1 MVFCDPVPAQFARLM
16 HLRCKDWKDLLH
28 WLDTSGLALYFF
40 DRLRELDLLGM
51 LPFPVLA
58 RLRQNLADNSER
70 MNGMIAEAVA
80 IQRRFQEAG
89 VSYAVL
95 KGFSL
100 WPISVPK
107 LELRSQ
113 LDLDFLVSEE
123 SADRS
128 RKILESF
135 GYRLGAISAQ
145 TWEFKA
151 SEDQPSSLASLYKKG
166 RSRSAELHVESAGQ
180 FRPGLLSRT
189 HKVGLLEVLMPVLSP
204 VDLFLW
210 QARHLYKHVCSE
222 FSRTAHL
229 IEFRQ
234 HVITRYGDRSFWN
247 CLQQQASNEP
257 QACLQIGIVIL
268 LISRVMGPFAPEALT
283 RWSVDQLPSPV
294 CQWVDRYGLRTAL
307 MSFPGSKLYL
317 LLQKELTAA
326 GMPSKRPLRQALLP
340 RCLPQAITHAVA
352 GEGLFSRMKRYQKE
366 GGFIFFRLRFHLL
379 EGVRY
384 FCESILWQRY
394 RNGASR

>member
-1 MVFCDPVPAQFARLM
+1 LY
-16 HLRCKDWKDLLH
+16 
-28 WLDTSGLALYFF
+28 WLDTSGLALYLF
-40 DRLRELDLLGM
+40 DRLRALDLLEI
-51 LPFPVLA
+51 LPAPVQA

-70 MNGMIAEAVA
+70 MDGMIAEAVA

-100 WPISVPK
+100 WPISVSK

-123 SADRS
+123 SADRA
-128 RKILESF
+128 RTILEGF
-135 GYRLGAISAQ
+135 GYRLNVIGGR

-151 SEDQPSSLASLYKKG
+151 NEDQPSSLASLYKKG

-180 FRPGLLSRT
+180 LRPGLLSRT
-189 HKVGLLEVLMPVLSP
+189 HKVGLFEVLMHVLSP
-204 VDLFLW
+204 VDQFLW

-222 FSRTAHL
+222 FSRVAHL

-234 HVITRYGDRSFWN
+234 HVITRFGDRSFWSS
-247 CLQQQASNEP
+247 LQQQASREP
-257 QACLQIGIVIL
+257 QAYLQIGVVIL

-294 CQWVDRYGLRTAL
+294 CRWVDRYGLRMAL

-317 LLQKELTAA
+317 LLQKELSAA

-340 RCLPQAITHAVA
+340 RCLPPAITHAVA
-352 GEGLFSRMKRYQKE
+352 GERLPSRMKRYQKE
-366 GGFIFFRLRFHLL
+366 GRFICFRLRFHLL

-384 FCESILWQRY
+384 YCESILWQRY
-394 RNGASR
+394 RNGASQ